1 MQLPKPRIDKDEKN
15 FCFGCSKENPIG
27 LQLEFTREDGVIKG
41 EFTPGKYHQGWPGA
55 VHGGILFSLLDEAG
69 GYAVIHSGM
78 DCVTA
83 RCEMRFSNMA
93 PVGETIYIT
102 AAITKKTSR
111 LIETEATLTLKDGSM
126 IASNHSIWYVVGK
139 NAR

>member
-1 MQLPKPRIDKDEKN
+1 MELPKPRIDKDEKN
-15 FCFGCSKENPIG
+15 LCFGCSKENPIG
-27 LQLEFTREDGVIKG
+27 LQLELINEDGVIKG
-41 EFTPGKYHQGWPGA
+41 EFTPGEHHQGWPGA

-69 GYAVIHSGM
+69 GYAVIYSGL

-83 RCEMRFSNMA
+83 RCDMRFSNMA

-111 LIETEATLTLKDGSM
+111 LVETEATLTLKDGSVV
-126 IASNHSIWYVVGK
+126 ARNHSLWYVVGK